1 MSSQVWIDNLVLMVL
16 FEHLTLAFP
25 DMILRKGAVALRRV
39 TVCPWEVVGTLEQSA
54 WPPALLGILDSSL
67 FSTYQR
73 EMQLF

>member
-1 MSSQVWIDNLVLMVL
+1 M
-16 FEHLTLAFP
+16 
-25 DMILRKGAVALRRV
+25 
-39 TVCPWEVVGTLEQSA
+39 VCPWEVVGALEQSA